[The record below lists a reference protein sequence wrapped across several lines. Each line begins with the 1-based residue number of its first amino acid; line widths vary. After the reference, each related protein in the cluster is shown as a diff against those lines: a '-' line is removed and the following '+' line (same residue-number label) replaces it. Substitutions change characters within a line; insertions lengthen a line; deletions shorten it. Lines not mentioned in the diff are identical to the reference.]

1 MKLSLP
7 GSLAFRALPA
17 SPDARFAFL
26 MLRGFSDDMDINS
39 KMALVQFSCVAT
51 GPFIAFKET
60 VERIFKAIN
69 EPFHDKGGFM
79 AEDLP
84 DVLRRLD
91 EAAAADKAKAA
102 KLEEE
107 REKRLREGSYEN
119 EIRMLE
125 AEREDEEKKKNR
137 EDSIRLY
144 QRMVP
149 LQDMIRRA
157 IKHKKPIMWTTL
169 GRY

>member
-1 MKLSLP
+1 MP

-107 REKRLREGSYEN
+107 REKRLREGPM
-119 EIRMLE
+119 RMKSACLKRS
-125 AEREDEEKKKNR
+125 ARMRKK
-137 EDSIRLY
+137 
-144 QRMVP
+144 
-149 LQDMIRRA
+149 RRTVRIPFA
-157 IKHKKPIMWTTL
+157 FTSEWFRFRT
-169 GRY
+169 

>member
-1 MKLSLP
+1 
-7 GSLAFRALPA
+7 
-17 SPDARFAFL
+17 
-26 MLRGFSDDMDINS
+26 
-39 KMALVQFSCVAT
+39 
-51 GPFIAFKET
+51 
-60 VERIFKAIN
+60 
-69 EPFHDKGGFM
+69 M

-119 EIRMLE
+119 EIRMRE

-169 GRY
+169 GR

>member
-125 AEREDEEKKKNR
+125 AEREDEEK
-137 EDSIRLY
+137 
-144 QRMVP
+144 
-149 LQDMIRRA
+149 RRTVRIPFA
-157 IKHKKPIMWTTL
+157 FTSEWFRFRT
-169 GRY
+169 

>member
-107 REKRLREGSYEN
+107 REKRQREASYEK

-169 GRY
+169 GR

>member
-125 AEREDEEKKKNR
+125 AEREDEEKK
-137 EDSIRLY
+137 EE
-144 QRMVP
+144 P
-149 LQDMIRRA
+149 
-157 IKHKKPIMWTTL
+157 
-169 GRY
+169 

>member
-1 MKLSLP
+1 MP

-107 REKRLREGSYEN
+107 REKRLRKGPM
-119 EIRMLE
+119 RMKSACLKRS
-125 AEREDEEKKKNR
+125 ARMRKK
-137 EDSIRLY
+137 
-144 QRMVP
+144 
-149 LQDMIRRA
+149 RRTVRIPFA
-157 IKHKKPIMWTTL
+157 FTSEWFRFRT
-169 GRY
+169 